1 MKRKSIDNCTSTS
14 CSNLPSAKSPR
25 KNRIEI
31 SDTTAEDKPK
41 ETMIEPKI
49 LFMGPMIT
57 RISEQIKVPL
67 TYVEQ
72 ILNKSKNIIPRI
84 VQKRKMRRSRR
95 NYTIWKKHLQ
105 SDTNVDVTNQV
116 FIMCDSIVKHI
127 RVYELSQRVENCKCF
142 VKSFSG
148 AKVRCMENY
157 IQPKL
162 RETPSHVILHVRTN
176 DVTTKQDPQQIAKSI
191 INLAVKIKRNCD
203 VSISSITARN
213 DKYLR
218 KVAHV
223 NKYLKDNRREKKLHF
238 IKHGN
243 AIKVGHLNASKLH
256 LNKKGTQV
264 LSNQFA
270 EAISN
275 IIN

>member
-1 MKRKSIDNCTSTS
+1 MKCKSIDDCTSTS

-31 SDTTAEDKPK
+31 SDTTAENKPK

-57 RISEQIKVPL
+57 RISEKIKVPL

-84 VQKRKMRRSRR
+84 VQKRKMRR
-95 NYTIWKKHLQ
+95 NYTIGKKHLQ

-191 INLAVKIKRNCD
+191 INLVVKIKKNCD

-223 NKYLKDNRREKKLHF
+223 NKYLKDKRREKKLHF

-243 AIKVGHLNASKLH
+243 PIKVGHLNASKLH
-256 LNKKGTQV
+256 LNKRGTQV